1 MTVMEQVEVA
11 LAVFRHQ
18 RSADGPDFTAKET
31 IDGAVMIRL
40 EGDGAAA
47 AGGPNAWDE
56 VQKSIE
62 GSGLAVEREQDAAG
76 PYLRVWSHLGT
87 GAEPI

>member
-1 MTVMEQVEVA
+1 MEQVEVA
-11 LAVFRHQ
+11 LAVLRHQ
-18 RSADGPDFTAKET
+18 RGADGPDFTAKET

-40 EGDGAAA
+40 EDDGAAA
-47 AGGPNAWDE
+47 ADGQNAWDE
-56 VQKSIE
+56 VQKSIV
-62 GSGLAVEREQDAAG
+62 GSGLAVDREQDAAG

>member
-1 MTVMEQVEVA
+1 MTVIEQVEVA

-18 RSADGPDFTAKET
+18 RGTADPGFTAKEM

-40 EGDGAAA
+40 EGDGNAA
-47 AGGPNAWDE
+47 AGGQDAWDK
-56 VQKSIE
+56 VQESIE
-62 GSGLAVEREQDAAG
+62 GSGLAVERDDDTAG

-87 GAEPI
+87 GAEPL

>member
-1 MTVMEQVEVA
+1 MTVIEQVEVA
-11 LAVFRHQ
+11 LAVLRHQ
-18 RSADGPDFTAKET
+18 RGADGPDFTAKET

-47 AGGPNAWDE
+47 AGGPNTWDK
-56 VQKSIE
+56 VQESIE
-62 GSGLAVEREQDAAG
+62 GSGLAVEREEDAAG

-87 GAEPI
+87 GAEPL